1 METLDRLDTGRK
13 AVIVKVNGEGAAR
26 MHLLDMGLTP
36 GTEIKVVG
44 RAPLGDPIQLKVRG
58 YALTIRKEDA
68 AGIQIREPEG
78 SEAPEALDGAD
89 DSSDHGRNA
98 WLHDHNAHP
107 GLGEGGKY
115 HSKDHENA
123 LPKGTKLVFALAGQ
137 QNCGKT
143 TLFNVLTGSNQHVG
157 NFPGVTVDRK
167 EGVIKGHPDSVIT
180 DLPGIYSLSPY
191 TAEELVSREFILEP
205 GTRGLINIVDASNIE
220 RNLYLTLQLM
230 ELGVPMVL
238 ALNMMDEVRGNGGSI
253 RINEMERILGIPVLG
268 ISAARNE
275 GIDELVE
282 HAIHVARYQE
292 APGRNDFCGKDD
304 HGGAVHRCL
313 HSVIHL
319 IEDHAA
325 AAGIPAR
332 FAATKL
338 IEGDDWVEKAL
349 KLTPEEREAIEQI
362 IVTMERER
370 GLDRAAAIADMR
382 YTFIGKLCEQ
392 TVVKPRESKEYGR
405 SRRIDKVLTGR
416 WTALPIFVAVMAL
429 VIWLTID
436 VIGAPLQ
443 ELLDSGIQGLG
454 ALVGGLL
461 ARWEVSPA
469 VQSLVVDAVFGGVG
483 SVCSFVPVIVVL
495 FFFLSLLEDSGYMAR
510 VAYVSDSFLRKL
522 GLSGRS
528 IVPLLIG
535 LGCSVPGVMA
545 SRTLPSARDRRRTI
559 LLTPFMSC
567 SAKLP
572 IYAFLSSAFFPGHG
586 GLVLACMY
594 LLSIFIG
601 VLVALAGKHIDGKS
615 DAAPFVME
623 LPNYRLP
630 QMRNVGHLLWD
641 KTKDFLQRAFTVI
654 FIATL
659 VIWFLQTFD
668 FRFNMVENGEG
679 SMLAWVAGLLAP
691 LFAPLGLGDW
701 RIVTAFISG
710 FLAKESVV
718 STMEVLGVLGSLTVA
733 SAVPMLVF
741 SLLYTPCVAAIA
753 AVKRELGGKWAVF
766 MIVFQCVVAWLVAFG
781 AYRLALLFL

>member
-1 METLDRLDTGRK
+1 MLTIDKLEIGRE
-13 AVIVKVNGEGAAR
+13 AVIEKVGGEGVTR
-26 MHLLDMGLTP
+26 THFLDMGLIP
-36 GTEIKVVG
+36 GAVLKVVA
-44 RAPLGDPIQLKVRG
+44 RAPMGDPIQLQISG
-58 YALTIRKEDA
+58 YALTLRKADA
-68 AGIQIREPEG
+68 ADIVVREIKPEEFDSAAG
-78 SEAPEALDGAD
+78 DAAPAD
-89 DSSDHGRNA
+89 FGRNLY
-98 WLHDHNAHP
+98 LHDHNPHP

-115 HSKDHENA
+115 HSKDHENR
-123 LPKGTKLVFALAGQ
+123 LPKGTVLSFALAGQ

-167 EGVIKGHPDSVIT
+167 DGVIKGHPDTLLT

-191 TAEELVSREFILEP
+191 TAEEIVSREFILNP
-205 GTRGLINIVDASNIE
+205 STKGLINIVDASNIE

-253 RINEMERILGIPVLG
+253 RINEMERILGIPVVG

-282 HAIHVARYQE
+282 HAMHVARYQE
-292 APGRNDFCGKDD
+292 APARNDFCGKDD
-304 HGGAVHRCL
+304 NGGAVHRCL

-338 IEGDDWVEKAL
+338 IEGDDWVEAAL
-349 KLTPEEREAIEQI
+349 KLNAGEREAIEQI
-362 IVTMERER
+362 IVDMERER
-370 GLDRAAAIADMR
+370 GLDRTAAIADMR
-382 YTFIGKLCEQ
+382 YTFIRKLCAQ
-392 TVVKPRESKEYGR
+392 TVVKPHESKEYRR

-416 WTALPIFVAVMAL
+416 WTAIPIFIVIMAL
-429 VIWLTID
+429 MIWLTID
-436 VIGAPLQ
+436 VLGAPLQ
-443 ELLDSGIQGLG
+443 QLLDTWIG
-454 ALVGGLL
+454 ALGVAVGGLL
-461 ARWEVSPA
+461 EGWGVSPA
-469 VQSLVVDAVFGGVG
+469 IQSLVVDAVFGGVG
-483 SVCSFVPVIVVL
+483 SVCSFVPIIVIL

-510 VAYVSDSFLRKL
+510 VAYVTDGFLRKI

-535 LGCSVPGVMA
+535 LGCSVPAVMS
-545 SRTLPSARDRRRTI
+545 SRTLPSARDRRKTI

-586 GLVLACMY
+586 GLVLVCLY
-594 LLSIFIG
+594 LLSILTG
-601 VLVALAGKHIDGKS
+601 VLVAVVSKYHGGRS
-615 DAAPFVME
+615 EAAPFVME

-630 QMRNVGHLLWD
+630 QLRNVGHLLWD

-654 FIATL
+654 FVATL
-659 VIWFLQTFD
+659 IIWFLQSFD
-668 FRFNMVENGEG
+668 FRFNLVENGEG
-679 SMLAWVAGLLAP
+679 SMLAWIAGLLAP

-718 STMEVLGVLGSLTVA
+718 STMEVLDVLSSLTVA
-733 SAVPMLVF
+733 TAVSMLVF

-753 AVKRELGGKWAVF
+753 AVKRELGGKWALFV
-766 MIVFQCVVAWLVAFG
+766 ILFQCLVAWVVAFG
-781 AYRLALLFL
+781 AYRIALLVL